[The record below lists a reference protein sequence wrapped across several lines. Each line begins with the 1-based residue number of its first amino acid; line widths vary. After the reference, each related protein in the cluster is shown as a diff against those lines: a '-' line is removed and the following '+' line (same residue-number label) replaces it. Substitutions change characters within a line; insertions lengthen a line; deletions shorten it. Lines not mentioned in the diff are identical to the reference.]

1 MGNFNPIIIAALLI
15 QGFLSKAS
23 HLAGSLAGYLITTGI
38 LIWGLG
44 AYSNG
49 EAIALFGII
58 LSKQAF
64 IIACLVWYGYDTYEL
79 LAGGS
84 AQAEESVTENQESE
98 VNQEA

>member
-1 MGNFNPIIIAALLI
+1 MEHFNPIIIVALIIQAAI
-15 QGFLSKAS
+15 SRAS
-23 HLAGSLAGYLITTGI
+23 HLAGSIAGYLITTGI

-44 AYSNG
+44 AYSDG
-49 EAIALFGII
+49 DFIALFGIV

-84 AQAEESVTENQESE
+84 AQTEVPKSESQESE
-98 VNQEA
+98 VSHES